1 MQIKLDELSD
11 MQTYFAMTQ
20 TIMPRP
26 IAWVLSENADGSL
39 NLAPYSYFNAVC
51 TDPPLVV
58 VSINVQDDG
67 SEKDTLRNIRER
79 PQFVIH
85 IASDHQ
91 LDVLNQSSATLP
103 PGESEVLASNL
114 STTSVEGYHMPR
126 LSDCKIALMCE
137 RHQTQPIGNKGQT
150 LLFGE
155 VKEIFIDDDSVKM
168 SDKGQLKVFAEK
180 VDPLARLGAGEYAS
194 FGEILTATRPSS

>member
-1 MQIKLDELSD
+1 MQIKLDQLSD
-11 MQTYFAMTQ
+11 SQTYFAMTQ

-26 IAWVLSENADGSL
+26 IAWVLSENEDASF
-39 NLAPYSYFNAVC
+39 NLAPFSYFNAVC

-58 VSINVQDDG
+58 VSINLQDDG

-79 PQFVIH
+79 SQFVIH
-85 IASDHQ
+85 IASDNQ
-91 LDVLNQSSATLP
+91 LDVLNQSSATLS
-103 PGESEVLASNL
+103 PGESEVLASGL
-114 STTSVEGYHMPR
+114 STTSVDGYHMPR

-155 VKEIFIDDDSVKM
+155 VKEIYLDDDCADISET
-168 SDKGQLKVFAEK
+168 GRLKVLAKKIE
-180 VDPLARLGAGEYAS
+180 PLSRLGAGEYAS
-194 FGEILTATRPSS
+194 FGDIKNASRPK

>member
-11 MQTYFAMTQ
+11 AQTYFAMTQ

-26 IAWVLSENADGSL
+26 IAWVLSENEDASF
-39 NLAPYSYFNAVC
+39 NLVPFSYFNAVC

-58 VSINVQDDG
+58 VSINLQDDG

-85 IASDHQ
+85 IASDNQ
-91 LDVLNQSSATLP
+91 LDVLNQSSATLA
-103 PGESEVLASNL
+103 PGESEVLASGL
-114 STTSVEGYHMPR
+114 STTPVDGFHMPR

-155 VKEIFIDDDSVKM
+155 VKEIFLDDGCAEV
-168 SDKGQLKVFAEK
+168 SDKDRLKVFAEK
-180 VDPLARLGAGEYAS
+180 IRPLARLGAGEYTS
-194 FGEILTATRPSS
+194 FGEVMNAKRPG

>member
-1 MQIKLDELSD
+1 MQIKLDELSES
-11 MQTYFAMTQ
+11 QTYFAMTQ

-26 IAWVLSENADGSL
+26 IAWVLSENEDASF
-39 NLAPYSYFNAVC
+39 NLAPFSYFNAVC

-58 VSINVQDDG
+58 VSINLQDDG

-79 PQFVIH
+79 SQFVIH
-85 IASDHQ
+85 IASDSQ

-103 PGESEVLASNL
+103 PGESEVLASGL
-114 STTSVEGYHMPR
+114 SINSVDGFHMPR

-137 RHQTQPIGNKGQT
+137 RHQTQTIGNKGQT

-155 VKEIFIDDDSVKM
+155 VKEIYLDDGSAEL
-168 SDKGQLKVFAEK
+168 SEAGRLKVHAEK
-180 VDPLARLGAGEYAS
+180 IKPLARLGAGEYAS
-194 FGEILTATRPSS
+194 FGEILNASRPT

>member
-26 IAWVLSENADGSL
+26 IAWVLSENADSSM
-39 NLAPYSYFNAVC
+39 NLAPFSYFNAVC

-58 VSINVQDDG
+58 VSINLQDDG

-79 PQFVIH
+79 SQFVIH
-85 IASDHQ
+85 IASDNQ

-103 PGESEVLASNL
+103 PGDSEVVASNL
-114 STTSVEGYHMPR
+114 TTTSVDGYHMPR

-155 VKEIFIDDDSVKM
+155 VKEIYLDDDCANV
-168 SDKGQLKVFAEK
+168 SDKGRLKVMAEK
-180 VDPLARLGAGEYAS
+180 INPLARLGAGEYAT
-194 FGEILTATRPSS
+194 FGEILIATRPSS

>member
-1 MQIKLDELSD
+1 MKIKLDELSD
-11 MQTYFAMTQ
+11 KQTYFAMTQ

-58 VSINVQDDG
+58 VSINLQDDG

-79 PQFVIH
+79 SQFVIH
-85 IASDHQ
+85 IASDNQ

-114 STTSVEGYHMPR
+114 STTPVDGYHMPR
-126 LSDCKIALMCE
+126 L
-137 RHQTQPIGNKGQT
+137 
-150 LLFGE
+150 
-155 VKEIFIDDDSVKM
+155 
-168 SDKGQLKVFAEK
+168 
-180 VDPLARLGAGEYAS
+180 
-194 FGEILTATRPSS
+194 